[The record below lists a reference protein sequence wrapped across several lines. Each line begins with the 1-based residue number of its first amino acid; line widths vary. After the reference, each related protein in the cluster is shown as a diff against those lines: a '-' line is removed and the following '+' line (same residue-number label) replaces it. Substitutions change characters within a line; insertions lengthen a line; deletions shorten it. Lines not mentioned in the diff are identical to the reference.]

1 MRLKLKWFGKLEKC
15 GCWACVNVRN
25 GGGYQ
30 PCHQNQNKDMNSS
43 PPKNPSGK
51 IKDFEQWVKSTSH
64 YPKLMLIHGE
74 RLFIK
79 DGDQY
84 KILAIQ
90 LAYEAWAK

>member
-1 MRLKLKWFGKLEKC
+1 MRKYLLLLIIFILPMAVKAE
-15 GCWACVNVRN
+15 R
-25 GGGYQ
+25 YQ
-30 PCHQNQNKDMNSS
+30 IELLDYNSY
-43 PPKNPSGK
+43 
-51 IKDFEQWVKSTSH
+51 FEVWIKSTSH

-90 LAYEAWAK
+90 LAYEAFHANRK

>member
-1 MRLKLKWFGKLEKC
+1 MKWFGHLKQC
-15 GCWACVNVRN
+15 DCWACKNVRA

-30 PCHQNQNKDMNSS
+30 PCHKPKHSS
-43 PPKNPSGK
+43 MIITPPETPLGK
-51 IKDFEQWVKSTSH
+51 SFEDFEQWVESTGH

-79 DGDQY
+79 EGGQY

-90 LAYEAWAK
+90 LAYEAWTI

>member
-1 MRLKLKWFGKLEKC
+1 MKWFGQLKKC
-15 GCWACVNVRN
+15 RCWACTNVRN

-30 PCHQNQNKDMNSS
+30 PCHLNKSNAMILS

-51 IKDFEQWVKSTSH
+51 EIFQDFELWIKSTSH

-90 LAYEAWAK
+90 LAYEAWTK